1 MDRVGCDWSTLSE
14 TKWGDLYTKLLD
26 PIECVAGALDEFVIR
41 VFLASGMLP
50 DAPEKV
56 ILTHLTNM
64 VSIVHSRYNENKY
77 HSFTH
82 ACHVLANC
90 AKVLEDMVAQYP
102 NFSKAEGLA
111 LLFAALIHD
120 IGHLGVSNDT
130 LVNES
135 HSLALLYSDQSVA
148 EMHSLA
154 SGFEVIDNANNDI
167 RVGFSPD
174 ERKIF
179 RSTVIELVLSTNICD
194 YERQRLLQHKLN
206 IVSET
211 KLVDGRADLSAYTS
225 RLSIFNLVIRA
236 ADVGASMQNAETSR
250 IWSHRFFLEQKDA
263 RIAARGAK
271 GDDSEFYCQHGKFME
286 RHAAALA
293 ASLAATSA
301 VSSPLSREI
310 VDTTHKN
317 IEVWLIEGPSIVKSW
332 CTASSSAEN
341 VPFS

>member
-1 MDRVGCDWSTLSE
+1 MDRAGYDRSTLSE
-14 TKWGDLYTKLLD
+14 TKWVDLYTRLLD
-26 PIECVAGALDEFVIR
+26 PIECISGALEEFVIR
-41 VFLASGMLP
+41 VFLSSGMLP
-50 DAPEKV
+50 DAPEKG

-64 VSIVHSRYNENKY
+64 VSTVHSRYNENKY

-90 AKVLEDMVAQYP
+90 AKVLEDLVNQYP
-102 NFSKAEGLA
+102 KFSKAEGLA
-111 LLFAALIHD
+111 LLFAAFIHD
-120 IGHLGVSNDT
+120 IGHLGVSNET
-130 LVNES
+130 LVGES
-135 HSLALLYSDQSVA
+135 HALALLYSDQSVA

-206 IVSET
+206 IATET
-211 KLVDGRADLSAYTS
+211 KLVNGRADMSAYTS

-263 RIAARGAK
+263 RIAARGPK
-271 GDDSEFYCQHGKFME
+271 GDDSEFYFQHGKFME

-293 ASLAATSA
+293 ASLAATCAISL
-301 VSSPLSREI
+301 SLSREI

>member
-1 MDRVGCDWSTLSE
+1 MDRTLCDWNTLAE
-14 TKWGDLYTKLLD
+14 TKWVDLYTKLID
-26 PIECVAGALDEFVIR
+26 PIECISGSLEEFVIR
-41 VFLASGMLP
+41 VFLSSGMLP

-56 ILTHLTNM
+56 MLPHLTNM

-90 AKVLEDMVAQYP
+90 AKILEDMVRQYP
-102 NFSKAEGLA
+102 KISKAEGLA
-111 LLFAALIHD
+111 LLFAAFIHD
-120 IGHLGVSNDT
+120 VGHLGVSNDA
-130 LVNES
+130 LVCEG
-135 HSLALLYSDQSVA
+135 HTLALLYSDQSVA

-154 SGFEVIDNANNDI
+154 SGFEVIDEANNDI

-194 YERQRLLQHKLN
+194 YERQRLLQQKLKSVN
-206 IVSET
+206 EA
-211 KLVDGRADLSAYTS
+211 KLINGRADLSAYTS

-250 IWSHRFFLEQKDA
+250 IWSHRFYLEQKDA
-263 RIAARGAK
+263 RIAARGPK

-293 ASLAATSA
+293 SSLATTYAI
-301 VSSPLSREI
+301 SSPLSREI
-310 VDTTHKN
+310 VDTTRKN

-332 CTASSSAEN
+332 CTSSSSAEN